1 MSDLMNAYL
10 TVMCFV
16 LLLLMLLLTI
26 ELAALLS
33 PNIFKGSFTFNFRSL
48 NILFKYKAFLT
59 ADVKAIVS
67 ASVVDRAIVDCLLL
81 FQLIGEPLISVMFPV
96 VYLHCSVS
104 LAKSESEKV
113 SMVKDLHF
121 L

>member
-1 MSDLMNAYL
+1 MNAYL

-48 NILFKYKAFLT
+48 NILFEYKTFRT
-59 ADVKAIVS
+59 ADVKAIIS
-67 ASVVDRAIVDCLLL
+67 ASVVD
-81 FQLIGEPLISVMFPV
+81 
-96 VYLHCSVS
+96 
-104 LAKSESEKV
+104 
-113 SMVKDLHF
+113 
-121 L
+121 